1 MLLNFDNSIIVVH
14 WSFFSR
20 KAIEIYWGFASEKRL
35 KLLQE
40 EGTIVASTG
49 IDFLLY
55 SCYNTYRKF
64 TADQYAV

>member
-1 MLLNFDNSIIVVH
+1 MN
-14 WSFFSR
+14 R
-20 KAIEIYWGFASEKRL
+20 KEIEINWGFAYEKRL